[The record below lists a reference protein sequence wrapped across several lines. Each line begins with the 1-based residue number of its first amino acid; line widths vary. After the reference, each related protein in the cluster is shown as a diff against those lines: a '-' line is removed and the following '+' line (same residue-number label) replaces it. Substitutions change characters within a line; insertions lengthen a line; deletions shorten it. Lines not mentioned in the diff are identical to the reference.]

1 MREIGLKRGIVKLF
15 EYQKGWVSLYK
26 AEHQQL
32 KSALND
38 FVSDIQHIGSTSV
51 PGLCAKPIIDIMI
64 GVKTLENYVE
74 LIDILK
80 IIGYEFRE
88 CASEPDRKFFLKR
101 NNDISTHHLHIVEI
115 DTEEWNKHIIFRDYL
130 IDHKETADKYGC
142 LKLELARKFP
152 EDRDNYIVAKS
163 KFINMIVDKI
173 KKEVL

>member
-51 PGLCAKPIIDIMI
+51 PGLCAKPIIDILI

-74 LIDILK
+74 YIDILK
-80 IIGYEFRE
+80 RIGYEFRE

-101 NNDISTHHLHIVEI
+101 NNDIRTHHLHIVEI

-130 IDHKETADKYGC
+130 IDHKDTSGEYAC
-142 LKLELARKFP
+142 LKYELARKFT
-152 EDRDNYIVAKS
+152 EDRDNYTAAKS
-163 KFINMIVDKI
+163 KFINMIVDKA

>member
-1 MREIGLKRGIVKLF
+1 MREIGLKRGIVKLS

-26 AEHQQL
+26 AEHQKL

-51 PGLCAKPIIDIMI
+51 PGLCAKPIIDILI

-74 LIDILK
+74 YIDILK

-88 CASEPDRKFFLKR
+88 YASEPKRKFFSKG
-101 NNDISTHHLHIVEI
+101 NNNFRTHHLHIVEI

-130 IDHKETADKYGC
+130 IDHKETADKYAN
-142 LKLELARKFP
+142 LKYEMAKKFP
-152 EDRDNYIVAKS
+152 EDRDEYAAAKS
-163 KFINMIVDKI
+163 KFINMIVGKA

>member
-1 MREIGLKRGIVKLF
+1 MKEIGLKRGIVKLSD
-15 EYQKGWVSLYK
+15 YQEGWISLYK
-26 AEHQQL
+26 SEHRKL

-38 FVSDIQHIGSTSV
+38 LVSEIQHIGSTSV

-101 NNDISTHHLHIVEI
+101 NNDVSTHHLHIVKI
-115 DTEEWNKHIIFRDYL
+115 DTEEWTKHIIFRNYL

-152 EDRDNYIVAKS
+152 EDRNNYIVAKS
-163 KFINMIVDKI
+163 KFINMIIDEA
-173 KKEVL
+173 KKEGL